1 MVAADG
7 SRSKQ
12 SGACHSVL
20 HELVVGFG
28 WLLGFLFDSWLS
40 CFLQPSHHAV
50 VGNSCCGKSLSV
62 LQLPVC
68 SSRCVRRLKLV
79 PLATTTLESINGLL
93 ASLLCLRIPS
103 ESLQRKITFGPCVSR
118 PRVVM
123 LLASQACHVDARST
137 AVQPD
142 NPYGASAT
150 EPYSRLQAAV
160 STLSAGPVAPSDKIG
175 YSNATLIMMSCMKDG
190 TLLQASVVVVCVVG
204 VWCGCLFERART
216 M

>member
-1 MVAADG
+1 MTINLELT
-7 SRSKQ
+7 
-12 SGACHSVL
+12 SGVL
-20 HELVVGFG
+20 VLRPC
-28 WLLGFLFDSWLS
+28 S
-40 CFLQPSHHAV
+40 
-50 VGNSCCGKSLSV
+50 
-62 LQLPVC
+62 LQL
-68 SSRCVRRLKLV
+68 LV
-79 PLATTTLESINGLL
+79 WRQARITT
-93 ASLLCLRIPS
+93 
-103 ESLQRKITFGPCVSR
+103 GPCVSR

-123 LLASQACHVDARST
+123 LQAAQACHVDARST

-204 VWCGCLFERART
+204 CVVWLFV
-216 M
+216 